1 MMSIV
6 DQLMKLE
13 SERCRCIVEQ
23 DYERLGELLSPSL
36 IHTHTRGNVDTRE
49 SYLAYVRGVIELLEL
64 RREDLRVLPIGNS
77 AAVMHGKQ
85 VNRARRR
92 GHAEEVVVEAVVTQT
107 WALEG
112 DGQWRLAAFHATPL
126 GAPPP
131 AVPR

>member
-1 MMSIV
+1 MLSIV

-64 RREDLRVLPIGNS
+64 RREDLRVLPIGDV

-92 GHAEEVVVEAVVTQT
+92 GHPEEVVVEAVVTQT